1 MKKKVLVD
9 LSITCE
15 PPSHIGRY
23 AKTLEDKA
31 KQLEDWCKDFE
42 WFMRDHRSQD
52 PVSLNVERQYEEQ
65 CSYCG
70 SAWEV
75 DEEGPGCCHQ
85 ATIEWD
91 QDKACSKIQ
100 LKSNSVF

>member
-75 DEEGPGCCHQ
+75 DEEGRVA
-85 ATIEWD
+85 ATKRPLNGIRIRL
-91 QDKACSKIQ
+91 AVRF
-100 LKSNSVF
+100 N